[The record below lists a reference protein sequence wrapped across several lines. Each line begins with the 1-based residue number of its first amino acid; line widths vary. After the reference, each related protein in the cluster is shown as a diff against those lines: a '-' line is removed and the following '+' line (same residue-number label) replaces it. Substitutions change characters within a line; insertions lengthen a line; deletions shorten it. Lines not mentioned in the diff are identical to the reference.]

1 MKYVA
6 LGDSI
11 TAGFGDPLP
20 TGEWRGFA
28 ALLAE
33 SLPGATFHNV
43 AWSGAM
49 TKDVATEQLAEAVAI
64 GPDVATVLV
73 GANDTL
79 RGNFDLDAVGG
90 FLRTT
95 VDGLRA
101 HGAEVVTACL
111 PEPGRMLRLPASLA
125 RPLGR
130 RIDAV
135 NRLIHA
141 VSTEIG
147 HVHLADD
154 PSVTGRTMWSVD
166 RLHPSEAGH
175 RRLAILF
182 HEAMLRRGVPVGER
196 PSPVPTSPPP
206 TRRTRVAWLATRGTQ
221 WVLRRSTDLL
231 PQLVSLAAHEW
242 RLARRGQAAQ
252 LEARAAAE
260 VEAVLERMR
269 LASPATAPGRALRP
283 TAPA

>member
-1 MKYVA
+1 VTGLRYAA

-28 ALLAE
+28 ALLAC
-33 SLPGATFHNV
+33 SLPGATFHNL
-43 AWSGAM
+43 AESGAL
-49 TKDVATEQLAEAVAI
+49 TWDVATEQVAAARRI
-64 GPDVATVLV
+64 RPHVATVLV

-79 RGNFDLDAVGG
+79 RGSFDLLKIGEQ
-90 FLRTT
+90 LRST
-95 VDGLRA
+95 VDGLREL
-101 HGAEVVTACL
+101 GTEVVTACL

-130 RIDAV
+130 RIDSV
-135 NRLIHA
+135 NRLVHA
-141 VSTEIG
+141 VSEGIG

-154 PSVTGRTMWSVD
+154 PLVAVRTMWSVD

-175 RRLAILF
+175 RRLAGLF
-182 HEAMLRRGVPVGER
+182 HEALGARGIPVGEA

-206 TRRTRVAWLATRGTQ
+206 TRRKQLAWMATRGTQ

-231 PQLVSLAAHEW
+231 PQLVLLAAQEW
-242 RLARRGQAAQ
+242 QLDRRGQAAL
-252 LEARAAAE
+252 LEARTAAQ
-260 VEAVLERMR
+260 VEAALERV
-269 LASPATAPGRALRP
+269 LRP
-283 TAPA
+283 AAPV